1 MKISLLYEMIAHH
14 YINKKKVTRGAD
26 LSNGKKLLI
35 LATGKSAN
43 EYWDNQGNQV
53 EFEDYDILIMNR
65 SIYKMEAQI
74 FKKRPKYFAACDPI
88 YWGAGSVAVSKE
100 LIADTYQRTKAVLE
114 KIDWECYLVTTIHER
129 FDLKNNNVHIIR
141 LNASAYHSNS
151 KICYQLYKNNFCSP
165 SIKNVGQLAIYF
177 GITFGYKELALIG
190 MDFDFFKNLF
200 CDENCLCGLYAEHQ
214 YDRLDGQRVEA
225 RLSQEKYGSISN
237 SVLAKYLLNISDTFV
252 SYGILSMYAET
263 MGSKIFN
270 YSTES
275 MIDCYEKKRMGR
287 KEE

>member
-1 MKISLLYEMIAHH
+1 MIAHH
-14 YINKKKVTRGAD
+14 YINKKKVTRGSD

-100 LIADTYQRTKAVLE
+100 LIADTYQRTKTVLE

-129 FDLKNNNVHIIR
+129 FNLKNKNIHIIR

-214 YDRLDGQRVEA
+214 YDRLDGKRVEA
-225 RLSQEKYGSISN
+225 HLSQEKYGSISN

-263 MGSKIFN
+263 MSSKIIN